1 MRRIAGFA
9 TVLRHCDVRL
19 RRCFGDHR
27 ESNAMPAEFYS
38 EAKIGEVNKQ
48 TPILEPFGTSQRPT
62 PQSSNSGLGSRN
74 QFGERPRFQSSNPMF
89 GGSRPLETDRP
100 STSGH
105 RQRPTTQPQLED
117 DVFDEEKERWKP

>member
-1 MRRIAGFA
+1 MECCNLLEEA
-9 TVLRHCDVRL
+9 T
-19 RRCFGDHR
+19 
-27 ESNAMPAEFYS
+27 
-38 EAKIGEVNKQ
+38 IGEVNEQ

-62 PQSSNSGLGSRN
+62 PQFSNSGLGSRN